1 MNAKVN
7 ELQKLI
13 REIKDKQQGDKEIEL
28 VKKLEE
34 LLKTIEGNHQHQIES
49 LEININQLKEEVS
62 RLSRL

>member
-7 ELQKLI
+7 EIQQLI
-13 REIKDKQQGDKEIEL
+13 REIKEKQQGDKEVEL

-34 LLKTIEGNHQHQIES
+34 LLKIVEGNHQNQIES
-49 LEININQLKEEVS
+49 LEIYINQLKNEVS